1 MAKPLLSFVI
11 PCYRSAHTIG
21 AVVRELNDTL
31 AARADEYDHEIILVN
46 DGSPDDTADAIDGL
60 KINEF
65 NSETPSKKQEAAFT
79 VHLDN
84 DSYPTLTVTLYQYDG
99 ENCLAQL
106 DGTTLGLISRSLVVD
121 LTEAVN
127 AITLGLA

>member
-46 DGSPDDTADAIDGL
+46 DGSPDDTADA
-60 KINEF
+60 
-65 NSETPSKKQEAAFT
+65 
-79 VHLDN
+79 
-84 DSYPTLTVTLYQYDG
+84 
-99 ENCLAQL
+99 
-106 DGTTLGLISRSLVVD
+106 LGMAIAHCHCSRSRLMGTPVR
-121 LTEAVN
+121 
-127 AITLGLA
+127 

>member
-46 DGSPDDTADAIDGL
+46 DGSPTTPP
-60 KINEF
+60 
-65 NSETPSKKQEAAFT
+65 TPSASCARGT
-79 VHLDN
+79 PP
-84 DSYPTLTVTLYQYDG
+84 S
-99 ENCLAQL
+99 CLWTCRA
-106 DGTTLGLISRSLVVD
+106 TSASTAR
-121 LTEAVN
+121 
-127 AITLGLA
+127 

>member
-46 DGSPDDTADAIDGL
+46 DGSPDDTAHAIRCARG
-60 KINEF
+60 
-65 NSETPSKKQEAAFT
+65 TPPS
-79 VHLDN
+79 
-84 DSYPTLTVTLYQYDG
+84 
-99 ENCLAQL
+99 CLWTCRA
-106 DGTTLGLISRSLVVD
+106 TSASTAR
-121 LTEAVN
+121 
-127 AITLGLA
+127 